1 MHMDLHFF
9 KGSLEAESSMIKK
22 FAMSMNS
29 GVIIFKTHFVEE
41 VSRLLFSD
49 ALHFLTFRA
58 ACFIAHLEGALK
70 KVAMIP
76 ELAVFDTVSLPRMK
90 ALFAGQC
97 RVGSKPISD
106 TSLLTKQIQIF
117 NNV

>member
-1 MHMDLHFF
+1 MDLHFF

-41 VSRLLFSD
+41 VSHLLFSD